1 MLRKYKRCPIGRLK
15 GKSGYC
21 IVSHRTGRVLSC
33 YKTMKLGQRALNR
46 LARFRK

>member
-1 MLRKYKRCPIGRLK
+1 MLRKYQHCPIGRLK

-21 IVSHRTGRVLSC
+21 IVSHRTGKILSC
-33 YKTMKLGQRALNR
+33 YRTKKLGQKALNR